1 MEQLEASLSS
11 EHIDQIHQPPLGL
24 PRVDA
29 GSEDLVRL
37 GLGPGGRE
45 LGCSTAVIKMELV
58 VGIEYE
64 GQQLQQGEP
73 ILGQLAADK
82 TDKSLTVL
90 QNAFMNVKSKNN
102 PLNRKF
108 QISESFTSKRTP
120 PHRS

>member
-1 MEQLEASLSS
+1 
-11 EHIDQIHQPPLGL
+11 
-24 PRVDA
+24 
-29 GSEDLVRL
+29 
-37 GLGPGGRE
+37 
-45 LGCSTAVIKMELV
+45 MELV

-64 GQQLQQGEP
+64 GQQLQQREP

-82 TDKSLTVL
+82 TDESLTVL

-108 QISESFTSKRTP
+108 QQISESFTSKRTP